1 MIIFSYNILQIIF
14 FPIIFF
20 IAFVRIIFNKENFTS
35 FSQKFL
41 CNYNFSQFG
50 NFDYLI
56 HFASIGELNSIN
68 YLIENLSSKKVLLT
82 CSTLSSYNLAK
93 QKYQNYS
100 VIFLPLDFRW
110 NINKF
115 LNHIKIKKIIWIDSE
130 IWPNW
135 LFISNNKKIKKYIS

>member
-14 FPIIFF
+14 FPIISF
-20 IAFVRIIFNKENFTS
+20 IASFRIIFNKENFTS

-41 CNYNFSQFG
+41 CNYNFSQLD

-93 QKYQNYS
+93 
-100 VIFLPLDFRW
+100 
-110 NINKF
+110 
-115 LNHIKIKKIIWIDSE
+115 KKVSK
-130 IWPNW
+130 
-135 LFISNNKKIKKYIS
+135 LFSYFFTLRF

>member
-1 MIIFSYNILQIIF
+1 MIIFSYNILQIIL

-20 IAFVRIIFNKENFTS
+20 IASFRIIFNKESYTS
-35 FSQKFL
+35 FGQKFL
-41 CNYNFSQFG
+41 CNYNFSQLE

-93 QKYQNYS
+93 QI
-100 VIFLPLDFRW
+100 IFFLSFF
-110 NINKF
+110 KF
-115 LNHIKIKKIIWIDSE
+115 SFW
-130 IWPNW
+130 
-135 LFISNNKKIKKYIS
+135 

>member
-20 IAFVRIIFNKENFTS
+20 IASFRIIFNKENFTS

-93 QKYQNYS
+93 KKYQN
-100 VIFLPLDFRW
+100 
-110 NINKF
+110 
-115 LNHIKIKKIIWIDSE
+115 
-130 IWPNW
+130 
-135 LFISNNKKIKKYIS
+135 